1 MTVNKDLR
9 FEETARR
16 AVGQHAPTP
25 IEDDRIDA
33 VVAYLAETVGGFA
46 YERVTRSEYF
56 AHVGASVPMTGGRSE
71 RREARRTRKARARA
85 IRAELV
91 PELQGVKLM
100 KAGPAWLLWLLDPQ
114 IWSFLISWITAILDS
129 EEG

>member
-16 AVGQHAPTP
+16 AVGRHAPTP
-25 IEDDRIDA
+25 MESDRIDA
-33 VVAYLAETVGGFA
+33 VVSYLAETSGGFA

-56 AHVGASVPMTGGRSE
+56 GTSAPMTGGRSE
-71 RREARRTRKARARA
+71 RREARRTRKARAKA

-91 PELQGVKLM
+91 PELQGAELM
-100 KAGPAWLLWLLDPQ
+100 KAGPAWLLFLLDPQ